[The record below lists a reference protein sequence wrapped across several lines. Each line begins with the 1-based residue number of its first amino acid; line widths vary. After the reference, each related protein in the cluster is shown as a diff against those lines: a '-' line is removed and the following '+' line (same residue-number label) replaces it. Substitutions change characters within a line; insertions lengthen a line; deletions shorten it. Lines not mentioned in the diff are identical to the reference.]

1 MKTLSDFCN
10 DDATL
15 QPDRR
20 IAEQVPDQEESVPLN
35 PPVITNY
42 KLVVIMVEAAF
53 SVKDPERVHLLLK
66 SNGSMEKMA
75 TEYYLR
81 RVVN

>member
-1 MKTLSDFCN
+1 MATLFDFCN

-15 QPDRR
+15 QSD
-20 IAEQVPDQEESVPLN
+20 AERAELDPDQEESVPLN

-42 KLVVIMVEAAF
+42 KLVVIIVTQAF
-53 SVKDPERVHLLLK
+53 DVKDPEKVHLLLK
-66 SNGSMEKMA
+66 SNGSMEKPA

-81 RVVN
+81 RVVS

>member
-1 MKTLSDFCN
+1 MKTLFHFCN

-15 QPDRR
+15 QPECR
-20 IAEQVPDQEESVPLN
+20 IAEPDTDQEESVPLN

-53 SVKDPERVHLLLK
+53 AKNPERVHLLLK
-66 SNGSMEKMA
+66 SNGTEEVPA

-81 RVVN
+81 RCLS